1 VPRAERVDRPTTP
14 PPNGT
19 PRNGAQE
26 GR

>member
-1 VPRAERVDRPTTP
+1 VPRAERVDHPTTP

-19 PRNGAQE
+19 PRDGAQE